1 MLNEPQEASSEVADL
16 AAAKQAEMLRSLRL
30 WLQLQD
36 SVNGLLDSTTVQAR
50 TISTPG
56 VSNIYNTI

>member
-1 MLNEPQEASSEVADL
+1 
-16 AAAKQAEMLRSLRL
+16 MLRSLRL